1 MNEYRETQIIKHALK
16 YYSNRPGATGK
27 EKAQEKRLFQKYS
40 EKASIYKQKYGI
52 R

>member
-1 MNEYRETQIIKHALK
+1 MNDYKETQIIKHALE

-27 EKAQEKRLFQKYS
+27 EKAQERRLFQKYS
-40 EKASIYKQKYGI
+40 EKASAYKNKYGI